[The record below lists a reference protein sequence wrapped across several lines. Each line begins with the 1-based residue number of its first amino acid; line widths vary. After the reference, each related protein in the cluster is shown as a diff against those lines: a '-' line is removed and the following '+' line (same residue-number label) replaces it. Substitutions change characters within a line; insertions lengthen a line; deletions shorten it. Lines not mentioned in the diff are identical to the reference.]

1 MRYTRYFGRL
11 ASVAGFIFCTV
22 KFTFAARKTG
32 ALIVKYFL
40 YLLEKE
46 KDKWII
52 QRRYIFLKRHP

>member
-32 ALIVKYFL
+32 ALILKYFL
-40 YLLEKE
+40 YLLGKE
-46 KDKWII
+46 KING
-52 QRRYIFLKRHP
+52 